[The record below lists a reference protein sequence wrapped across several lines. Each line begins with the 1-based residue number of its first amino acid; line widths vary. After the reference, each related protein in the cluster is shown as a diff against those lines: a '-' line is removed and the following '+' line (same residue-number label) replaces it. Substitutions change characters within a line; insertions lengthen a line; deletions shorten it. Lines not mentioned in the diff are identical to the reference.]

1 MPEIDGHRL
10 IFLIAH
16 LRFRERKL
24 VQESS
29 GAMEPILELKA
40 DRANGHIFPTVW
52 YSLDVQATAVQHL
65 QLAQMILIAEN
76 PQLE

>member
-1 MPEIDGHRL
+1 
-10 IFLIAH
+10 LIAQ
-16 LRFRERKL
+16 LKLKEQKL

-29 GAMEPILELKA
+29 SAMEPILELKA
-40 DRANGHIFPTVW
+40 DRAKGQIFPTVW

-65 QLAQMILIAEN
+65 QLAQLILVAEN